1 MTLYQIGNITLPAVW
16 IAVLIAL
23 AVCALAWRL
32 ISGEKIGEWYWNAFT
47 LYFLVWK
54 ASYILFNFE
63 EFLNFPMSAL
73 YFNGGV
79 SGHILAI
86 AALSVYLLRA
96 AKKHPGLCLNAL
108 SVLLLFFIG
117 FEATLAT
124 LEQQLTPS
132 VLHTL
137 LFVSIAA
144 FLYASRKKA
153 MAPSMQF
160 YVLFVLAEVLILSLF
175 QPFLSA
181 APLTFSWLVL
191 TAFAL
196 ARFRKSEVII
206 HE

>member
-16 IAVLIAL
+16 IATLIAL
-23 AVCALAWRL
+23 AISAVVWRA
-32 ISGEKIGEWYWNAFT
+32 ISGKKIGEWYWNAFT

-63 EFLNFPMSAL
+63 EFLNFPMSVL

-79 SGHILAI
+79 SGHMLAL
-86 AALSVYLLRA
+86 AALAVYLWLA
-96 AKKHPGLCLNAL
+96 VKKHPGLYRDAL
-108 SVLLLFFIG
+108 PVLLLFFVG
-117 FEATLAT
+117 FEATLAM
-124 LEQQLTPS
+124 LEQQLAAS
-132 VLHTL
+132 VLQTL
-137 LFVSIAA
+137 LFAGIAA

-153 MAPSMQF
+153 IAASKQF

-181 APLTFSWLVL
+181 APLTFSWLAL